1 MRHWQLPRR
10 GQGLKVTR
18 LLHLL
23 PCLCLL
29 FIPLPVTAS
38 EPLPVTTRTLDDI
51 GFHPVRSAPATTIS
65 LNDTRVSAEIHGVI
79 QEVPVRVGDEIN
91 AGDLLARLDCE
102 EHSLGL
108 QQARAMTQAAR
119 ADAELAQFQLERAQ
133 ELARRQAVSAEVLN
147 ERQAQSARTRAEV
160 LRLDAASRAAQR
172 RVNHCEIR
180 APFDAVVIE
189 RLASTGELVQAGTP
203 IARILDARDLE
214 VSGNIQQQDL
224 AALQGAA
231 EVRFVAAEVRYPVQ
245 LRAISPV
252 VDQRLRSVDVRFVF
266 TEEAARPGQVGRIEW
281 VSDQRHAPADLLVRR
296 DDMLGVFVEEE
307 GRARFI
313 STPGVREGQ
322 PPPLDLPDETR
333 LIFDGRFG
341 LRDGDPVR
349 IIER

>member
-1 MRHWQLPRR
+1 MRAGRS
-10 GQGLKVTR
+10 TR
-18 LLHLL
+18 QSPWIYGSFAVL
-23 PCLCLL
+23 LCLT
-29 FIPLPVTAS
+29 IAAPPAVAS
-38 EPLPVTTRTLDDI
+38 EPSPVTTRTLGEV
-51 GFHPVRSAPATTIS
+51 GFHPIRSAPASTIS
-65 LNDTRVSAEIHGVI
+65 LNDTYVSAEIHGVV
-79 QEVPVRVGDEIN
+79 QEVPVRVGDEID
-91 AGDLLARLDCE
+91 AGALLARLDCD
-102 EHSLGL
+102 EHTLDL

-119 ADAELAQFQLERAQ
+119 ADAEFAQFQLERAQ

-147 ERQAQSARTRAEV
+147 ERQAQSARGRAEV
-160 LRLDAASRAAQR
+160 LRLEAATRSAQR

-224 AALQGAA
+224 PALQTAGAT
-231 EVRFVAAEVRYPVQ
+231 RFVASGSRYPVE
-245 LRAISPV
+245 LRAVSPV
-252 VDQRLRSVDVRFVF
+252 VDQRLRSVDVRFLF

-281 VSDQRHAPADLLVRR
+281 VSDRRHAPADLLVRR
-296 DDMLGVFVEEE
+296 DNLLGVFVEEE
-307 GRARFI
+307 GQARFVP
-313 STPGVREGQ
+313 TPGVREGQ
-322 PPPLDLPDETR
+322 PPPLDLPDGTR

>member
-1 MRHWQLPRR
+1 MRTVQYAGFRPRIS
-10 GQGLKVTR
+10 GSLV
-18 LLHLL
+18 LL
-23 PCLCLL
+23 LCLL
-29 FIPLPVTAS
+29 ALPQAAPGADPRPVTI
-38 EPLPVTTRTLDDI
+38 RTLEAV
-51 GFHPVRSAPATTIS
+51 GFYPVRSAPATTIS
-65 LNDTRVSAEIHGVI
+65 LNDTRVSAEIHGVV
-79 QEVPVRVGDEIN
+79 QEMPVRVGDEIESG
-91 AGDLLARLDCE
+91 ALLARLDCD
-102 EHSLGL
+102 EHALDL

-119 ADAELAQFQLERAQ
+119 ADAEFAQFQLERAQ

-147 ERQAQSARTRAEV
+147 ERQAQASRTRAEV
-160 LRLDAASRAAQR
+160 LRLEAASRAAQR
-172 RVNHCEIR
+172 RVNHCQIR

-214 VSGNIQQQDL
+214 VSGDIQQRDL
-224 AALQGAA
+224 PALEAAGSI
-231 EVRFVAAEVRYPVQ
+231 RFVAAGEHYPVE
-245 LRAISPV
+245 LRAISPM

-281 VSDQRHAPADLLVRR
+281 VSDRRHAPADLLVRR

-307 GRARFI
+307 GQARFI

-322 PPPLDLPDETR
+322 PPPLDLPDEAR